1 LDAGNIAWIAA
12 ANDGLVAVDI
22 GDLALSSDWAIY
34 YRPRLQR
41 TGVYGGTSAVRPSGC
56 RTRKSGSVTQPMSRN
71 REGRGV
77 GGKKDHIYL
86 HLAATPTVAASTA

>member
-34 YRPRLQR
+34 YP
-41 TGVYGGTSAVRPSGC
+41 
-56 RTRKSGSVTQPMSRN
+56 KSGS
-71 REGRGV
+71 
-77 GGKKDHIYL
+77 
-86 HLAATPTVAASTA
+86 